1 MEIKEGDLVITLPRV
16 ERIRAILDRIVA
28 GQIGVV
34 TSVSSRFD
42 GKWVYGVLIDGQ
54 EYFLFD
60 DEVKKLEEKC

>member
-1 MEIKEGDLVITLPRV
+1 MEIKEGDLVITLPKV
-16 ERIRAILDRIVA
+16 EKIRAIVDRIQA

-42 GKWVYGVLIDGQ
+42 GRWVFGVLIDGQ

>member
-60 DEVKKLEEKC
+60 DEVKKLEKKC